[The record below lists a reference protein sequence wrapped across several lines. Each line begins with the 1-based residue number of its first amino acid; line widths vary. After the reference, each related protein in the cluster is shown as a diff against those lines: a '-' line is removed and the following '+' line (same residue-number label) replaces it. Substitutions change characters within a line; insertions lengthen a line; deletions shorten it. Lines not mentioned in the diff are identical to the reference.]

1 MKLNFGRR
9 PWLFFA
15 LSFGTVCSAASA
27 QSAVVGQWPRDLK
40 LHTSFSA
47 GFRSVDHA
55 SYDGQGAYGIGLD
68 FYRPRDFLGYEI
80 GFSFALDDVQVSAG
94 ERKSEFY
101 EGYVGLRKTFGHPDE
116 VFHTF
121 VAVGGTYIQE
131 EVNFNPADS
140 MADPRA
146 TGAGGYARVGAYW
159 CVANIDFE
167 ENTEVNFGVDLR
179 GVIAEDI
186 DFLEG
191 SIFFSIGR

>member
-1 MKLNFGRR
+1 
-9 PWLFFA
+9 
-15 LSFGTVCSAASA
+15 
-27 QSAVVGQWPRDLK
+27 
-40 LHTSFSA
+40 
-47 GFRSVDHA
+47 
-55 SYDGQGAYGIGLD
+55 
-68 FYRPRDFLGYEI
+68 
-80 GFSFALDDVQVSAG
+80 
-94 ERKSEFY
+94 
-101 EGYVGLRKTFGHPDE
+101 
-116 VFHTF
+116 
-121 VAVGGTYIQE
+121 
-131 EVNFNPADS
+131 